1 MSELNHC
8 INASRRWRNGVL
20 VLEKG
25 VLLCTSPSI
34 NNDWNGMNELLI
46 EICCPISD
54 RSENKSSILL
64 VIVG

>member
-20 VLEKG
+20 VLKKG
-25 VLLCTSPSI
+25 VLLCTSRSI